1 MSFDGIFSFSGM
13 FKVFAFNGT
22 IKESKWAY
30 FKNIVFEKPI
40 KKKWQ
45 SNVLSGTTFNGNTHN
60 LTTTFPL
67 ILLQTNQSQKHKLLY
82 HLSEDNRWKYATA
95 KLSYCLQEKNAEVNN
110 LTVVNKLMKLEEEN
124 IQMFKER
131 KEIQTLET
139 RVQVQE

>member
-22 IKESKWAY
+22 IKESKWA
-30 FKNIVFEKPI
+30 FF
-40 KKKWQ
+40 KKKW

-82 HLSEDNRWKYATA
+82 HLSEDNR
-95 KLSYCLQEKNAEVNN
+95 
-110 LTVVNKLMKLEEEN
+110 
-124 IQMFKER
+124 
-131 KEIQTLET
+131 
-139 RVQVQE
+139 